1 MQTDL
6 REKILNVA
14 DQKMTACDIPE
25 WGCTVYVRNATA
37 AEADAPRSGELA
49 SAALLVK
56 LLLDADGRHILKDK
70 DAAKL
75 QSCSSAVVSRLL
87 DVALKSNGLPV
98 TGWHQPNRQFPV
110 DGGRVVELR

>member
-1 MQTDL
+1 M
-6 REKILNVA
+6 
-14 DQKMTACDIPE
+14 DQDRIIPYYSE
-25 WGCTVYVRNATA
+25 TQNLVT
-37 AEADAPRSGELA
+37 GEVTMAKRLT
-49 SAALLVK
+49 LLK
-56 LLLDADGRHILKDK
+56 EK

-87 DVALKSNGLPV
+87 GVALKSNGLPV